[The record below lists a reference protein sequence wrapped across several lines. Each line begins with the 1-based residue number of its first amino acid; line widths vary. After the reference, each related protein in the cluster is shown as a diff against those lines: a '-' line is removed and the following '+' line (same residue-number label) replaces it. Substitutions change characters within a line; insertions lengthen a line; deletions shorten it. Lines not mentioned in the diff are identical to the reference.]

1 MEPINDAELLEMI
14 NSSKTREKGFRV
26 FVETYQKNVYGI
38 VRKMVILHEDAN
50 DIVQNTF
57 IKAFRNIH
65 KFNQKSTL
73 FTWIYRIAVNESLN
87 FIEKKKRMLSSSIE
101 DYHEKMENH
110 MDHSPLI
117 DGSEIEI
124 KLQKAILKLPTKQRL
139 IFNLRYFDELP
150 YEEMSK
156 ITETSVGS
164 LKAGYHHAVKKIE
177 EFLKQ
182 D

>member
-1 MEPINDAELLEMI
+1 MEPINDEELLKMI
-14 NSSKTREKGFRV
+14 NYSKTREKGFRV
-26 FVETYQKNVYGI
+26 LVETYQRNVYGI
-38 VRKMVILHEDAN
+38 VRKMVIIHEDAN
-50 DIVQNTF
+50 DVVQNTF

-87 FIEKKKRMLSSSIE
+87 FIEKKKRMLSSSID
-101 DYHEKMENH
+101 DYLEKMENYV
-110 MDHSPLI
+110 DQSPLI
-117 DGSEIEI
+117 DGNEIEI